1 MASGHWVELE
11 HRLPPE
17 VQEAFFRWG
26 IGRGMGS
33 IGALHVGVLPV
44 FAKGAVPFVRGRGA
58 QAASE
63 DRGPHYGGLVG
74 EPGSEGPRSVEE
86 HPPQFLLPRRRTQPP
101 LPGGLVR
108 VGSAAA
114 ARAEAEAPQDGE
126 QGGAPAQVEGG
137 AQLVPGDRRGAGQR

>member
-1 MASGHWVELE
+1 MGWSWSTG
-11 HRLPPE
+11 LPPE
-17 VQEAFFRWG
+17 VQEAFLRWG

-33 IGALHVGVLPV
+33 ISVLHVGVLPV

-86 HPPQFLLPRRRTQPP
+86 HPPHPSCPADARNRPYLGAWSASGARQQPEPRQKPPRMASREALQP
-101 LPGGLVR
+101 R
-108 VGSAAA
+108 
-114 ARAEAEAPQDGE
+114 
-126 QGGAPAQVEGG
+126 
-137 AQLVPGDRRGAGQR
+137 